1 MAVPG
6 IATGI
11 ENRLDA
17 LVTAWTNSA
26 SASFA
31 GILVPL
37 ALAGFTVYITLLG
50 WQIMRGEA
58 ADPLHV
64 IVKRLLMLA
73 VIGGLALTV
82 GVYQVY
88 VVGLVNG
95 AQAAM
100 IQGINAS
107 TVNGGVPITLTI
119 GGMID
124 NIGTVY
130 TNLYNLLSQNFTAH
144 LVPNFAVI
152 IGGIIVA
159 VAEFIV
165 VIVCLGVYLIAKIEL
180 AMCLA
185 LGPVFI
191 LLAAFE
197 QTREWTKRW
206 IGQLF
211 HYVVQVALIAASIS
225 ILQASLMQVAT
236 GAYNN
241 YQNNGGTSVFADVF
255 ALFILSCVV
264 TLLVKNVGE
273 LARALTGAVGGI
285 AHDSVIGPVN
295 KAQSAAAAVA
305 TKGMSR
311 LAQRAWGGMRW
322 GGKGNSISPAGG
334 GGGGSSGG
342 SVSGSSGNI
351 PASQAGVIAN
361 LAS

>member
-17 LVTAWTNSA
+17 LVTAWTTSA
-26 SASFA
+26 SAAFA

-37 ALAGFTVYITLLG
+37 ATAAFTVYITLLG

-58 ADPLHV
+58 ADPVPV
-64 IVKRLLMLA
+64 IVKRLMMLA

-82 GVYQVY
+82 GVYQIY
-88 VVGLVNG
+88 VIGVVNS

-130 TNLYNLLSQNFTAH
+130 TNLYNLLSQNFSAH

-159 VAEFIV
+159 GAEFIV
-165 VIVCLGVYLIAKIEL
+165 VIVCLGVYLLAKIEL

-185 LGPVFI
+185 FGPVFI

-197 QTREWTKRW
+197 QTREWTRRW

-211 HYVVQVALIAASIS
+211 HYVVQVALLAASIS

-264 TLLVKNVGE
+264 TMLVKSIGD
-273 LARALTGAVGGI
+273 LARALSGAVGAI
-285 AHDSVIGPVN
+285 AHESVMRPGN
-295 KAQSAAAAVA
+295 RGQAATASLAMDGLRRAV
-305 TKGMSR
+305 GS
-311 LAQRAWGGMRW
+311 MRW
-322 GGKGNSISPAGG
+322 GGKGNSVTQGGGLGAGG
-334 GGGGSSGG
+334 GASNSGG
-342 SVSGSSGNI
+342 AVSGAAGDI
-351 PASQAGVIAN
+351 PAAQASVLGN